1 MSTHTTRFTVAVLLA
16 AMLGS
21 CTNIK
26 NDGTRTRTEG
36 ALGGAILGALAG
48 AAIGSLSGNAGR
60 GALIGLAAGT
70 AGGLAYGNHVAKK
83 KANYASTEQWL
94 DACISQ
100 ARATNQKARNYNS
113 SLSANITKL
122 RSEIASAK
130 SSGNTRVLQQKKAEI
145 IKLQNES
152 TREMK
157 KVDSE
162 IKLQQEVLGE
172 SSSSGLKQEVISLKS
187 TRSSMSSNY
196 DRLASLNREIDV

>member
-1 MSTHTTRFTVAVLLA
+1 MSIHTSRLTVVVILA

-36 ALGGAILGALAG
+36 ALGGAALGALTG
-48 AAIGSLSGNAGR
+48 LVIGSLTGNAGR

-70 AGGLAYGNHVAKK
+70 IGGLAYGDHVARK
-83 KANYASTEQWL
+83 KASYASTEQWL

-100 ARATNQKARNYNS
+100 ARATNQKARSYNS
-113 SLSANITKL
+113 NLSARISTL
-122 RSEIASAK
+122 RAEVASAK
-130 SSGNTRVLQQKKAEI
+130 SSGNTRVLQQKKSEI

-152 TREMK
+152 TNEIK
-157 KVDSE
+157 KVDKE
-162 IKLQQEVLGE
+162 INLQQGVLGE
-172 SSSSGLKQEVISLKS
+172 ASSSGLKQEVISLKS
-187 TRSSMSSNY
+187 TRSSISNNY